1 MMDLYIGFTVTI
13 AQLNKLVQKIK
24 SVEMGKYGLHP
35 IHASC
40 VYYLSNNPQGLTAK
54 ELRNMTI
61 EDKAAVSRAL
71 KTLQEKGYAEYA
83 PHGRNEIVRL
93 TEAGKQLAQSIRDK
107 VKSAVDAG
115 SANLTKEQREFFY
128 NVLFEIKNN
137 LTEYCQNLMKS
148 EDKQ

>member
-1 MMDLYIGFTVTI
+1 MTDLYISFTVSI
-13 AQLNKLVQKIK
+13 AQLNKLVHKIK
-24 SVEMGKYGLHP
+24 SIEMGKYGLQP

-40 VYYLSNNPQGLTAK
+40 VYYLSYNPQGLTAK
-54 ELRNMTI
+54 ELCNMTI

-71 KTLQEKGYAEYA
+71 KTLQDKGYAEYA
-83 PHGRNEIVRL
+83 PHRRNEIVKL
-93 TEAGKQLAQSIRDK
+93 TEAGEQLAQSIKDK

-128 NVLFEIKNN
+128 NSLLEIKNN

-148 EDKQ
+148 EGEQ